1 MVEIPII
8 LVLGFVAAMMIL
20 LVWRGNAETK
30 RIEAEINAAK
40 YLKDLRHQAE
50 EHSSEVTRLMVQT
63 VKNKEAETNTVLELK
78 DQLESYDGS
87 IAALTESHRRSY
99 ANSRNK
105 IVRLTNELSE
115 LKASTRD
122 SDHELEQYRQKFIVV
137 FKAERERS
145 RLKDHEI
152 IRLKHDL
159 LTMTNKL
166 KGKETEPLRYE
177 NGIPIQIIP
186 GGYRSQQPDPEGELL
201 EEDRRNEFHSVPG
214 YGSSIGNGTD
224 GDGLSLNDYA
234 PEGMDAVDGGND

>member
-1 MVEIPII
+1 MIEIPII

-20 LVWRGNAETK
+20 LVWKGNAETK

-40 YLKDLRHQAE
+40 CLKDLRHQAE
-50 EHSSEVTRLMVQT
+50 EHSSEVARLVVQT
-63 VKNKEAETNTVLELK
+63 VKDKEAETNTVLELK
-78 DQLESYDGS
+78 DQLESYDGA

-115 LKASTRD
+115 LKASTRG
-122 SDHELEQYRQKFIVV
+122 SNHESEQYRQKFIVV
-137 FKAERERS
+137 FKAEREKS

-159 LTMTNKL
+159 LTMTNKRA
-166 KGKETEPLRYE
+166 GKETEPLRYYK
-177 NGIPIQIIP
+177 GIPIQIIP
-186 GGYRSQQPDPEGELL
+186 GGYRSRPLDPEGELL

-224 GDGLSLNDYA
+224 GDGLSLNDYG
-234 PEGMDAVDGGND
+234 PEGMDAVDGGDD